1 MKGMPERP
9 FSLQGFYTYISY
21 WKFYLL
27 REIVEIM
34 AKKEEEKRIK
44 INLKEL
50 QKISGID
57 DYIIKEVLR

>member
-34 AKKEEEKRIK
+34 AKKE
-44 INLKEL
+44 
-50 QKISGID
+50 D
-57 DYIIKEVLR
+57 